1 MKEIVPTNTS
11 PALVSLAQLQ
21 TITQPFNLLKS
32 NIGWFAN
39 PSDAIARTGLQ
50 PVDGP
55 YKPWRD
61 NAFLWNPDKTHAY
74 YLFVAKD
81 SPIDLSIG
89 ANFQEPWRS
98 SFTAQVLG
106 AGVVNF
112 LATNKAAIGKIPQFV
127 WMKYRAADAAR
138 LSVPSNFGPND
149 ANYPVGELRPWD
161 GASPYFEIIEPE
173 TRETIRVQSDWNSLT
188 FLRYDDNG
196 NVVVEFTKDF
206 VPAPFSGAG
215 KKFSLTDDEVV
226 GAVGGIL
233 VSGESNKTKAAA
245 IRKIAVS

>member
-1 MKEIVPTNTS
+1 MKEIVPVSTS
-11 PALVSLAQLQ
+11 PNNVTFAQLQ
-21 TITQPFNLLKS
+21 TLTQPFNLLKS
-32 NIGWFAN
+32 NIGWFAS
-39 PSDAIARTGLQ
+39 PSDAIARTGQQ
-50 PVDGP
+50 PIDGP

-74 YLFVAKD
+74 YLFIAKD

-112 LATNKAAIGKIPQFV
+112 LATNKASIGKIPQLT
-127 WMKYRAADAAR
+127 WMKFRAADAAR
-138 LSVPSNFGPND
+138 ISVPSDFGPNS

-173 TRETIRVQSDWNSLT
+173 TRETMRVQSDWNSLT
-188 FLRYDDNG
+188 FLRYNDVGD
-196 NVVVEFTKDF
+196 VVVEFTKDF
-206 VPAPFSGAG
+206 VPAPPSGAG
-215 KKFSLTDDEVV
+215 KKFTLTDDEVV
-226 GAVGGIL
+226 GAVSGIL
-233 VSGESNKTKAAA
+233 ASGESNKNKTSA
-245 IRKIAVS
+245 IRKVALS